1 MDIIII
7 GGGIAGLYA
16 AYNIKKKTN
25 SFLILEKNK
34 KVGGRAGNEMFCGT
48 EVVTGAGIGRKRDK
62 LLYKLLKELGLETK
76 EFTSTQHYSS
86 LIQPEN
92 IDEIIKKLKK
102 ELDGTYTFKDF
113 ATKVLGPQKYK
124 HFLTI
129 SGYSDFEKEDAHDTL
144 YHYGLEDNFY
154 PVKAFH
160 VPWKEMVKKLYEY
173 IGASHF
179 RFSSNVV
186 KIRRT
191 QDYFRIET
199 EDTFYL
205 CKKVI
210 VATTIESLRH
220 LFPNPIYREIEGQ
233 PFLRLY
239 GKFSK
244 KSLPILKEYIHG
256 YTIVPGPLQKIIPMN
271 ETNGV
276 YMIAYNDNHNTKLL
290 LPFLENTRENRDF
303 FCELIETSLHMPKDS
318 IDLLSIKAYY
328 WTIGTHYFKPHSNR
342 NEFIKKAQHP
352 EKDILVVGEVVS
364 HDQGWTEGALD
375 SVERVKKWF

>member
-1 MDIIII
+1 MDFIII
-7 GGGIAGLYA
+7 GSGMAGLYA

-25 SFLILEKNK
+25 SFLILEKNTK
-34 KVGGRAGNEMFCGT
+34 LGGRAGNEMFCGV

-62 LLYKLLKELGLETK
+62 LLYKLLRELGLETK

-92 IDEIIKKLKK
+92 IDEMIEKLKK
-102 ELDGTYTFKDF
+102 NLHGTHTFKEF
-113 ATKVLGPQKYK
+113 ATKVLGPKKYQ

-144 YHYGLEDNFY
+144 YNYGLKDNFH

-179 RFSSNVV
+179 RFSSNVI
-186 KIRRT
+186 KIKKVE
-191 QDYFRIET
+191 DYFRIET
-199 EDTFYL
+199 EDIFYL
-205 CKKVI
+205 CKKVV
-210 VATTIESLRH
+210 VATTIESLRR
-220 LFPNPIYREIEGQ
+220 LFSNPIYREIEGQ

-244 KSLPILKEYIHG
+244 KSLPILKKYVHG

-271 ETNGV
+271 EEKGV
-276 YMIAYNDNHNTKLL
+276 YMIAYNDNKNTKLL
-290 LPFLENTRENRDF
+290 LPFLENTRENCAF
-303 FCELIETSLHMPKDS
+303 FCELIETALDMPKDS
-318 IDLLSIKAYY
+318 IELLSIKAYY
-328 WTIGTHYFKPHSNR
+328 WQIGTHYYKPHA
-342 NEFIKKAQHP
+342 NEIIYKAQHP

>member
-1 MDIIII
+1 MINLQQLFDQYKEQTLYGRYITLDSIEPLLNELNTHGQIEII
-7 GGGIAGLYA
+7 GNSVLGNPIYKYQIGEGK
-16 AYNIKKKTN
+16 IK
-25 SFLILEKNK
+25 ILLWSQMH
-34 KVGGRAGNEMFCGT
+34 GNEST
-48 EVVTGAGIGRKRDK
+48 T
-62 LLYKLLKELGLETK
+62 TK
-76 EFTSTQHYSS
+76 ALFDFFNV
-86 LIQPEN
+86 IQG
-92 IDEIIKKLKK
+92 D
-102 ELDGTYTFKDF
+102 
-113 ATKVLGPQKYK
+113 
-124 HFLTI
+124 
-129 SGYSDFEKEDAHDTL
+129 SDFEKEYAHDTL
-144 YHYGLEDNFY
+144 YRYGLEDNFY

-160 VPWKEMVKKLYEY
+160 VPWKELVTKLYEY

-220 LFPNPIYREIEGQ
+220 LFSNPIYREIEGQ

-271 ETNGV
+271 EEKGV
-276 YMIAYNDNHNTKLL
+276 YMIAYNDNKNAKMLR
-290 LPFLENTRENRDF
+290 PFLENTRENRDF
-303 FCELIETSLHMPKDS
+303 FCELIVTYL
-318 IDLLSIKAYY
+318 
-328 WTIGTHYFKPHSNR
+328 TINCHC
-342 NEFIKKAQHP
+342 
-352 EKDILVVGEVVS
+352 
-364 HDQGWTEGALD
+364 
-375 SVERVKKWF
+375 